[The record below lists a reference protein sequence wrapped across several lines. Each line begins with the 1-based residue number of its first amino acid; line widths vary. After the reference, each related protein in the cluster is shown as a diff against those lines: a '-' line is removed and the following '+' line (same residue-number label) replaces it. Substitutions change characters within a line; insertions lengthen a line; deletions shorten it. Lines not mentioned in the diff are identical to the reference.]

1 MSGNYDFT
9 SSSFFLVLQKR
20 KGNNKK
26 TMQFKASK
34 TEPPVGALITL
45 EAVKKSVKDVSV
57 KWDAKTAF
65 DIGDNVTLTTNSSI
79 ARYLARSAPDMGLY
93 GGDIQQKTEV
103 PVRRLKQCQAFSWT
117 YLVVSSHLLRHFENE
132 FHFLT
137 VVTF

>member
-20 KGNNKK
+20 KGNKKK

-79 ARYLARSAPDMGLY
+79 ACIG
-93 GGDIQQKTEV
+93 
-103 PVRRLKQCQAFSWT
+103 
-117 YLVVSSHLLRHFENE
+117 
-132 FHFLT
+132 
-137 VVTF
+137 

>member
-1 MSGNYDFT
+1 
-9 SSSFFLVLQKR
+9 
-20 KGNNKK
+20 
-26 TMQFKASK
+26 MQFKASK

-103 PVRRLKQCQAFSWT
+103 PLSYNVRLFLGLAWLDYYQCK
-117 YLVVSSHLLRHFENE
+117 LVLQGCAKLFI
-132 FHFLT
+132 
-137 VVTF
+137 

>member
-1 MSGNYDFT
+1 
-9 SSSFFLVLQKR
+9 
-20 KGNNKK
+20 
-26 TMQFKASK
+26 MQFKASK

-45 EAVKKSVKDVSV
+45 EAVKKSVKDKVSV

-103 PVRRLKQCQAFSWT
+103 PVKTSPTMSGLFLDLKLG
-117 YLVVSSHLLRHFENE
+117 LVLRWNKH
-132 FHFLT
+132 
-137 VVTF
+137 